1 MIKFDD
7 DGRWGVDVLQESL
20 LASHR
25 LALPIGHHRSF
36 VYALGEII
44 EDVSH
49 LAEHFHKMR
58 FRNLSQVGTCVDAH
72 EVHLLECLLAHAPKV
87 FHGEM
92 GDEVECLVGMDG
104 ADAIGLA
111 IVGSHLGEKL
121 AIADASRGGELR
133 LLLDANLDF
142 LGDVNG

>member
-1 MIKFDD
+1 MS
-7 DGRWGVDVLQESL
+7 R
-20 LASHR
+20 
-25 LALPIGHHRSF
+25 
-36 VYALGEII
+36 
-44 EDVSH
+44 
-49 LAEHFHKMR
+49 LAEHFHKMC

-111 IVGSHLGEKL
+111 IVGSHFGEKL
-121 AIADASRGGELR
+121 AIADASRGGEL
-133 LLLDANLDF
+133 LMN
-142 LGDVNG
+142 VQTTI